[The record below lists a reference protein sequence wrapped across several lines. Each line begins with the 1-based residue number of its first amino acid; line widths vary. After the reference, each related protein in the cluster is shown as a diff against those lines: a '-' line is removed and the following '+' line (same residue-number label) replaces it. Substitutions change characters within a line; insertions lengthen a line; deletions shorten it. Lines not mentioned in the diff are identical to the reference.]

1 MIEISIHYFIIIL
14 TISFLSSGLII
25 YFILKKRL
33 NHFKTLSETDE
44 MTKLLNYSA
53 FSKILSKYSKQKRAF
68 SLVLLDLNDFKQVND
83 KMGYNEG
90 DKLLKETAQI
100 IKSCLRTT
108 DIIARYKIGDEFA
121 VLLSHVNNKELEII
135 CNRIIQRSTIITL
148 SIGASI
154 FNTTDDNAD
163 KIISRTETAL
173 RKAKNKKQGYIII

>member
-14 TISFLSSGLII
+14 IISFLSSGLII
-25 YFILKKRL
+25 YFVLKKRI
-33 NHFKTLSETDE
+33 NHFKMLSETDE

-53 FSKILSKYSKQKRAF
+53 FSKILTKYIKQKRAF
-68 SLVLLDLNDFKQVND
+68 SFVLLDLNDFKQVND
-83 KMGYNEG
+83 KIGYNAG

-121 VLLSHVNNKELEII
+121 VLLSHVNYKELEII
-135 CNRIIQRSTIITL
+135 CNRIIQHSSIVTL

-154 FNTTDDNAD
+154 FNSTNDNTD
-163 KIISRTETAL
+163 KIINRTETAL
-173 RKAKNKKQGYIII
+173 RKAKNNKQGFLIT